1 MYSAMVDYYQHS
13 WNRKASYMYTIRFVF
28 KREILSGRSAGGVKT
43 KISGKF
49 WFLNLILR
57 DAMNWQSLSGFI
69 PTYVSVSLP
78 NTTISQLYFNCYF
91 SRLLQTWS
99 WYFFYVCGVF
109 ISAKSIKH
117 KIFEWNLFC
126 LAYNV
131 YFSAQVGDKDKTWAL
146 HVVRRSCRSILE
158 AWYRGENWR
167 MKFGVP
173 RIWHKSTDHL
183 QNCYFCKVVVTSHRQ
198 ERKRIFSTIPTSLH
212 LFDQLSLSSQM
223 KSFPNCPASILPD
236 CSSNENNVWWCRAWW
251 YLCCTS

>member
-1 MYSAMVDYYQHS
+1 MQWVGNLWVGLYQHTCQ
-13 WNRKASYMYTIRFVF
+13 Y
-28 KREILSGRSAGGVKT
+28 LC
-43 KISGKF
+43 
-49 WFLNLILR
+49 
-57 DAMNWQSLSGFI
+57 
-69 PTYVSVSLP
+69 PTPQSVSFMSMATSCGFCKHDP
-78 NTTISQLYFNCYF
+78 DIF
-91 SRLLQTWS
+91 S
-99 WYFFYVCGVF
+99 VCGVF
-109 ISAKSIKH
+109 ISAKSIKY